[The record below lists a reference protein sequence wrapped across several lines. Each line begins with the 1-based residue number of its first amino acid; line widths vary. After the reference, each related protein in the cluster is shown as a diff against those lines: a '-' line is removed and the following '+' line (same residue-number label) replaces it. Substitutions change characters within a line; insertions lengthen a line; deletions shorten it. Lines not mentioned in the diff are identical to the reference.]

1 MLEKVAKNALVRQME
16 NRSVNMGFS
25 GDAGAGNG
33 ARAAAGVS
41 ANRGSM
47 SQAMSAQR
55 ANANRISSSHMAR
68 TFGDTS
74 VDPLSTPLHQRLSEF
89 KSKNGISSSANPA
102 QKIDNAN
109 KMRQAGSSTFAGT
122 GGAKGN
128 QAAASMNKAMVD
140 AKAGFKSHLNVGKTG
155 VNMST
160 TNVHAANPGLLERA
174 KGLLGKVKGKHLA
187 MGAGALGA
195 GVLASHLMHKK
206 SQPDEYIAYR

>member
-25 GDAGAGNG
+25 GNMGAGNG
-33 ARAAAGVS
+33 AKAAAGVS
-41 ANRGSM
+41 ASKGSA
-47 SQAMSAQR
+47 SQAMRAQH
-55 ANANRISSSHMAR
+55 ANANRISSGQMSR
-68 TFGDTS
+68 TFGDSS
-74 VDPLSTPLHQRLSEF
+74 VDPLSTPLKDRLSNF
-89 KSKNGISSSANPA
+89 KSKHGISSSASST
-102 QKIDNAN
+102 QKIENAN

-122 GGAKGN
+122 GGYKGH
-128 QAAASMNKAMVD
+128 AASEAMGTAMRD

-155 VNMST
+155 VSMST
-160 TNVHAANPGLLERA
+160 TNVSHAGPSLLERA

-206 SQPDEYIAYR
+206 SQPDEYITYR